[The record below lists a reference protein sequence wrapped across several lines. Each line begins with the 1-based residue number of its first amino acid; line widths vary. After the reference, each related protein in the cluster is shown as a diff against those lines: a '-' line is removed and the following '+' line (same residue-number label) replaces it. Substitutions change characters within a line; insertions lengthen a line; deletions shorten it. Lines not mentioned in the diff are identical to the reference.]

1 MKHDEKMKHSQDYG
15 HTQVNQFLV
24 ISFIL
29 KMIKVLIFMISFS
42 YFFGMAFKL
51 LIDIQSDL
59 MNWDDYRI
67 EGLDFDPETGKYAN

>member
-1 MKHDEKMKHSQDYG
+1 
-15 HTQVNQFLV
+15 
-24 ISFIL
+24 
-29 KMIKVLIFMISFS
+29 MIKVLIFMISFS

-67 EGLDFDPETGKYAN
+67 EGVDFDPETGKYAN